1 MKWSTAIFGVV
12 LCLCALEETGVQGQT
27 VPTDA
32 SPGEFPYVVSDE
44 KLAHLEEFVQMV
56 ILTQVNLNLLHQP
69 NPFTVPGLV
78 VSDRYI
84 LTSNNAYANGNVS
97 NMQII
102 DQMGVVR
109 TPVKIKLIVSSKFTY
124 VKFCNTFRGA
134 KYPMTASV
142 FNDLSTNASATLI
155 WFNGTSPVLR
165 KFAAIAYDSET
176 CALIG
181 TTGDTSKQICM
192 KQDETPGLCKLFLD
206 DPMFPTYNWHSMFAI
221 NNGQVQ
227 GVNNYFRC
235 LINVLGAGRARTA
248 LARMLNSECQ

>member
-32 SPGEFPYVVSDE
+32 SPGEFPYV
-44 KLAHLEEFVQMV
+44 
-56 ILTQVNLNLLHQP
+56 VNLNLLHQP

-165 KFAAIAYDSET
+165 KVAAIAHDSTT
-176 CALIG
+176 CDSLLMFNYA
-181 TTGDTSKQICM
+181 SKKICM
-192 KQDETPGLCKLFLD
+192 KQDDTPGICKLLID
-206 DPMFPTYNWHSMFAI
+206 DILNPTYNWHPVFAI

-227 GVNNYFRC
+227 GVSIYRSCSSNGDMNGPFHFDNIHFYRNDI
-235 LINVLGAGRARTA
+235 INAIPSV
-248 LARMLNSECQ
+248 SIK

>member
-12 LCLCALEETGVQGQT
+12 LCLCALAATGVQGQT

-32 SPGEFPYVVSDE
+32 SPGEFPYVV
-44 KLAHLEEFVQMV
+44 
-56 ILTQVNLNLLHQP
+56 NLNLFDENFSH
-69 NPFTVPGLV
+69 TAPGLV

-84 LTSNNAYANGNVS
+84 LTSKDANVRGNVS

-102 DQMGVVR
+102 DQMGVIR
-109 TPVKIKLIVSSKFTY
+109 TPVKIEQIVSGTFTY
-124 VKFCNTFRGA
+124 VKFCETFEGA

-142 FNDLSTNASATLI
+142 FNDLSTNANATFI